1 MMLAKSKIEQR
12 DKDKCCKVMVM
23 SMSSEESGD
32 EGEVGVSGGGAPT
45 LLRTSQLPFVGAR
58 LV

>member
-1 MMLAKSKIEQR
+1 MLAKSKIEQR
-12 DKDKCCKVMVM
+12 DKDKWCKVMVM
-23 SMSSEESGD
+23 SMSSEESGED

-45 LLRTSQLPFVGAR
+45 LLRTSQFPFVGAR

>member
-1 MMLAKSKIEQR
+1 
-12 DKDKCCKVMVM
+12 M
-23 SMSSEESGD
+23 SIIQSIVQSRVQVLYLPSGKWSD
-32 EGEVGVSGGGAPT
+32 EVGVSGGGAPT